1 MSHYVKDIVLQFFP
15 SIFAIFLIFV
25 YDMELPS
32 VWILIVINI
41 FANPP
46 FLYAMSF
53 IFQKAESASTAVG
66 FLLFLVGFLGPIAVF
81 ILTIIDDTRDIAVA
95 IKYPLSLIPL
105 FAVSSGIITI
115 SMRFFI
121 ALLSASESERLRVT
135 TPEPFDDVAAGV
147 QLKMILISIP
157 IYWLIIA
164 IIDSGLLFNIA

>member
-1 MSHYVKDIVLQFFP
+1 
-15 SIFAIFLIFV
+15 
-25 YDMELPS
+25 
-32 VWILIVINI
+32 
-41 FANPP
+41 
-46 FLYAMSF
+46 
-53 IFQKAESASTAVG
+53 VG